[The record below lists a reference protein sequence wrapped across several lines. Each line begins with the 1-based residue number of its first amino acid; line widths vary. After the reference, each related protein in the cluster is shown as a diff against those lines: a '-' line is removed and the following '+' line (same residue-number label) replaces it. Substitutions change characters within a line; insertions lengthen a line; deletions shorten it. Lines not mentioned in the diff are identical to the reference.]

1 MGIRPVFSDYIYER
15 EGVFGG
21 SAMDMPI
28 AVTREVGHGT
38 NSKAIIIGGYM
49 QNLQD
54 ANLA

>member
-38 NSKAIIIGGYM
+38 NSKAIIIGGEM
-49 QNLQD
+49 HLK
-54 ANLA
+54 A